1 MRTESQNRAD
11 FLLKMM
17 AKGGDYRTYRSRSP
31 DVTMSPK
38 MSPTGRKISMDIKP
52 RSSTSFGASGVN
64 SKLDHTYVNIPVPNS
79 DKSSDTP
86 SPSDITAT
94 SRM

>member
-1 MRTESQNRAD
+1 
-11 FLLKMM
+11 MM

-38 MSPTGRKISMDIKP
+38 ISPTGRKISMDSKP
-52 RSSTSFGASGVN
+52 RTSTSFGSSGVN
-64 SKLDHTYVNIPVPNS
+64 TKLDHTYVNIPATHS
-79 DKSSDTP
+79 DKSSASEGTP
-86 SPSDITAT
+86 SPSDSTDT